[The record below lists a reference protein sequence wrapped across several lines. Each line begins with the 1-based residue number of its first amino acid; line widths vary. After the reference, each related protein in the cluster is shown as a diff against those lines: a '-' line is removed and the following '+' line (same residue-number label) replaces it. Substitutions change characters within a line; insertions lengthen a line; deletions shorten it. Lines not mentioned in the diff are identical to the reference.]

1 MEPKESLKEQFNSA
15 SPQLLELLELL
26 LQINPYYRPS
36 ASTLLKMSIFDKVRS
51 QADDSLMKL
60 NHKIIIKVDSKF
72 PVDYEGEFME
82 SVLTIS
88 QLKSLIIQQCVK
100 LDSLKAS

>member
-1 MEPKESLKEQFNSA
+1 
-15 SPQLLELLELL
+15 
-26 LQINPYYRPS
+26 
-36 ASTLLKMSIFDKVRS
+36 
-51 QADDSLMKL
+51 MKL

-100 LDSLKAS
+100 LDSLKASQQIDEAENETVIKKE